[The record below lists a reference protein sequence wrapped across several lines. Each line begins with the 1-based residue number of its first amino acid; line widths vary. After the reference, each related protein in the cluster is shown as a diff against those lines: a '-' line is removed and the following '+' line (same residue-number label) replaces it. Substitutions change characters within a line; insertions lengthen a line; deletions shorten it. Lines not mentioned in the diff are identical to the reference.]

1 MQFGRTMANLDRDFL
16 NYSDFPVSICPSP
29 FMRPL
34 RTHPF
39 PLHQYGRSEYGSDM
53 YNSHKTYG
61 AGRMD
66 PSAGPPASPEDF
78 KMFQCPSFII
88 HRLISVIWRPGSIP
102 LGLFL
107 HGNLAFRRSRNMARF
122 PDHTDLI
129 ICVFRPFHSFPSTYP
144 Q

>member
-1 MQFGRTMANLDRDFL
+1 MSDLDQDFL
-16 NYSDFPVSICPSP
+16 NYLDFPVSICHSP

-34 RTHPF
+34 RAHPF
-39 PLHQYGRSEYGSDM
+39 PLHQYGQSEYGSDM

-66 PSAGPPASPEDF
+66 PSIGPSASPEAF
-78 KMFQCPSFII
+78 LTFRRLSFII
-88 HRLISVIWRPGSIP
+88 HCLISVIWRPGSIP

-107 HGNLAFRRSRNMARF
+107 HGNLAFRRSRLMGRF
-122 PDHTDLI
+122 PDHTDLN